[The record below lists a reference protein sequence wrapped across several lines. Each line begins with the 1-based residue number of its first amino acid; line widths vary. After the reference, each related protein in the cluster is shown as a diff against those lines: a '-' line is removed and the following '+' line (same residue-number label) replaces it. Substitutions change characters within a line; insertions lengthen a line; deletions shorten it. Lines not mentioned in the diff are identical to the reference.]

1 MADSVRLLFF
11 AGSIREGSINRKLAE
26 AARNMA
32 AERGHEAHIISLA
45 DYDMPIF
52 NADLE
57 KREGPPEAA
66 FRLMELMKT
75 FPGIFIA
82 GPEYNASITPL
93 LKNTIDWLS
102 RAESRV
108 QPPGSLFKTRAFGLG
123 SASNGAYGGM
133 RGLITLRQVLALS
146 SLGAMVIPE
155 QVAVGSASSAFD
167 ETGALVSER
176 PRKILETVIDKLAF
190 TAQRLYS

>member
-26 AARNMA
+26 AARKMA
-32 AERGHEAHIISLA
+32 AERGHQADIISLA
-45 DYDMPIF
+45 DYDMPIY

-66 FRLMELMKT
+66 FRLMELMKSY
-75 FPGIFIA
+75 PGIFIA
-82 GPEYNASITPL
+82 SPEYNASVTPL

-102 RAESRV
+102 RAEGRV
-108 QPPGSLFKTRAFGLG
+108 QPPGFLFKTRVFALG

-133 RGLITLRQVLALS
+133 RSLITLRQVLMIS
-146 SLGAMVIPE
+146 SIGAMVIPE
-155 QVAVGSASSAFD
+155 QVAVGNAATAFD
-167 ETGALVSER
+167 ENGELVSER